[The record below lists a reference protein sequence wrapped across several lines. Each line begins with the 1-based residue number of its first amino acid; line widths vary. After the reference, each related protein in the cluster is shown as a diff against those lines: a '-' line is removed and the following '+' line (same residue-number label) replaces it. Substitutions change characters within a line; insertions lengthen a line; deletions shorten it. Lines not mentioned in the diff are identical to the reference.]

1 LLQIARF
8 RALADQV
15 AGSLLPADAAGD
27 PAALARRRAAS
38 LGYLAVGVAPFAA
51 LPPLLAFG
59 SAPSAATLAAFAL
72 VIVPLVAALDLSR
85 SDRFDRA
92 QVSVAAAFSIL
103 VALVAS
109 GTSAWPALALAA
121 LPVVDAALSGS
132 RRLVAATAAAA
143 AAPLAGLA
151 ILAAAGFVAPPHDA
165 ALAVIGGVAAA
176 VYGLVIACRA
186 LAIVDWMKR
195 DGAADRRFEQF
206 AGSLDEL
213 VTRHAPNGAVTFA
226 SCGAD
231 ALIGASSRRL
241 LDQGLSSRVH
251 IADRPLFLQTLAA
264 AATSEVQLRAELRIR
279 RENANVFMWVEMRA
293 RAVRPHEADAASSAA
308 APVVAMF
315 RDLGSVK
322 AHQEALVAAREEA
335 ERASLAK
342 TRFLAHMSHELRTP
356 LNAII
361 GFSEILSD
369 KTPCSLTPERR
380 ADYADLIRRSGA
392 HLLEVV
398 NSILDMA
405 KIESGAFSIA
415 PRPCALEP
423 LARHCLSLMAL
434 KAEAAGVALSVEAAT
449 DLPEIE
455 ADPRAV
461 TQVLL
466 NLVGNGVKFT
476 PRGGAVTVG
485 LARRRGGVALT
496 VRDTGVGI
504 APEHLG
510 RLGEAFY
517 QADAGYGRQYEGAG
531 LGLSV
536 VRGLVALHGG
546 EMSIES
552 AIGRGAT
559 VTVFLPAVC
568 AGGESRLAQ
577 AAPRVEASESS
588 TERVLR
594 RA

>member
-1 LLQIARF
+1 MLQIARF

-15 AGSLLPADAAGD
+15 AGSLLPADAVGD
-27 PAALARRRAAS
+27 PAALARRRAVS
-38 LGYLAVGVAPFAA
+38 LGYLALGVAPFAA
-51 LPPLLAFG
+51 LPALLAFG
-59 SAPSAATLAAFAL
+59 PAPSAATLAAFAL
-72 VIVPLVAALDLSR
+72 LIVPLVAALDLSR
-85 SDRFDRA
+85 SDRLGRA
-92 QVSVAAAFSIL
+92 HVSVAAAFSTL

-109 GTSAWPALALAA
+109 GSSASPALALVA

-143 AAPLAGLA
+143 AAPLAGFSVLS
-151 ILAAAGFVAPPHDA
+151 AAGFGAPPADA
-165 ALAVIGGVAAA
+165 ALAAVGGVAAM
-176 VYGLVIACRA
+176 VYGLAIMCRA
-186 LAIVDWMKR
+186 LAIADWMKR

-213 VTRHAPNGAVTFA
+213 VTRHAPSGAVIFA
-226 SCGAD
+226 SQAAD
-231 ALIGASSRRL
+231 ALIGAPSRRL
-241 LDQGLSSRVH
+241 LDQGLFSRVH

-264 AATSEVQLRAELRIR
+264 AAASELPLRAELRVR
-279 RENANVFMWVEMRA
+279 RESANAFVWVEMRA
-293 RAVRPHEADAASSAA
+293 RAVRLHEADPASAAA

-315 RDLGSVK
+315 RDLGAVK
-322 AHQEALVAAREEA
+322 AHQEALIAAREEA

-369 KTPCSLTPERR
+369 KTLCSLTPERR

-405 KIESGAFSIA
+405 KIESGSFSIA

-423 LARHCLSLMAL
+423 LARHCLNLMAL
-434 KAEAAGVALSVEAAT
+434 KAEAAGVALAIEAAG

-461 TQVLL
+461 TQMLL

-485 LARRRGGVALT
+485 LTTRRGGLALT

-504 APEHLG
+504 APEHIG

-568 AGGESRLAQ
+568 VGGEPRPPQ
-577 AAPRVEASESS
+577 VAPRVEASECS